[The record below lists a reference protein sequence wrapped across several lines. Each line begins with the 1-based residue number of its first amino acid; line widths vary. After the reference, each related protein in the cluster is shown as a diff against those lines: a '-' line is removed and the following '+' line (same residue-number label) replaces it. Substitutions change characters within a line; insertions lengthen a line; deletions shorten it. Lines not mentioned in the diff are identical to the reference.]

1 MNSTSSMMRSITSRT
16 ATSSQY
22 QVRGIQTYASN
33 VTGGVTS
40 GTTYSHIGA
49 QRRLGAPSPGGGG
62 MTPPSDPTG
71 GCQCEWV
78 WDGTQWVCIHCG
90 STMTLQDGLNGNFHD
105 PCPCPISFDWTVI
118 LFLLALACAY
128 VTFIRRRKKAERNAL
143 LFFFLSPISYL
154 LSPIPYQILGPIES
168 TQCLYS
174 AMYLAGT
181 GSAGGLTIFSGSI
194 G

>member
-1 MNSTSSMMRSITSRT
+1 MKKIVVILLCLLCALCASANPMYRGFAQAPVTRMNSTSSMMRSTTSRT

-78 WDGTQWVCIHCG
+78 WDGTQWVCVHCG

-105 PCPCPISFDWTVI
+105 PCPCPISFDWTAI
-118 LFLLALACAY
+118 LFLLTLTCAY
-128 VTFIRRRKKAERNAL
+128 VTYKETKKSRA
-143 LFFFLSPISYL
+143 
-154 LSPIPYQILGPIES
+154 
-168 TQCLYS
+168 
-174 AMYLAGT
+174 
-181 GSAGGLTIFSGSI
+181 
-194 G
+194 